1 MNKILKSLTSI
12 RWRLTLWFSLT
23 LALALVI
30 FSVTVYF
37 AMYQALN
44 TQFEATLHDG
54 TRSLGEY
61 LEHEFEEGDS
71 EPVAT
76 NGLVKDSS
84 FRNFAIE
91 VYSSEEKRLAASET
105 LGTRDLIKNVNL
117 REVLTSTEDV
127 SSREI
132 RDQKFDLPDYK
143 IAVIRVTHPKT
154 NVNYVIVVGAQKAV
168 ITDELA
174 TLKRMLLMLSP
185 LLLVLSAGGGF
196 YLARRALKPVAE
208 MTAQARRM
216 NANRLS
222 ERLSIGNPH
231 DELGQL
237 GTTFN
242 ELFERIET
250 AFAQMRQFIAD
261 ASHELRTPVTVI
273 RSETDVALT
282 PPRDSNEAFRSL
294 EIIQDES
301 IRLSRLVEDMFT
313 LARADADDYNMLESE
328 HISLAALVETCVRS
342 AEALGRSRNVAVML
356 INNFPSQIVVS
367 GDRIRIAQMILNI
380 LDNATKYTPSGGEV
394 KISTQTINGNLPPQ
408 AVIRVEDNGPGI
420 ADEFK
425 NSVFNR
431 FYRVDKA
438 RTRVE
443 SGSGL
448 GLPIARSIAEAHRG
462 KIALSDSDLGGAH
475 FSITIP
481 IINTEKIV

>member
-1 MNKILKSLTSI
+1 MNKILKNLTSI
-12 RWRLTLWFSLT
+12 RWRLTLWFTLT

-30 FSVTVYF
+30 FSLTVYF

-91 VYSSEEKRLAASET
+91 VYSSEEKLLAASER
-105 LGTRDLIKNVNL
+105 LGTTNLIGNINL
-117 REVLTSTEDV
+117 RDILTSTADL
-127 SSREI
+127 SSRET
-132 RDQKFDLPDYK
+132 RDEKFDTPDYK
-143 IAVIRVTHPKT
+143 IALIRVTHPKT
-154 NVNYVIVVGAQKAV
+154 DKNYVIVVGAQKAV

-174 TLKRMLLMLSP
+174 TLKRMLLLLSP
-185 LLLVLSAGGGF
+185 LLLILSAGGGF

-222 ERLSIGNPH
+222 ERLSIGNAH

-261 ASHELRTPVTVI
+261 ASHELRTPVAVI

-282 PPRDSNEAFRSL
+282 PPRAAAESYRSL
-294 EIIQDES
+294 EIIQDEA

-328 HISLAALVETCVRS
+328 NVALGEIVETCARS
-342 AEALGRSRNVAVML
+342 AETLGRSRNVEVEVSNRISSAVTL
-356 INNFPSQIVVS
+356 K

-380 LDNATKYTPSGGEV
+380 LDNATKYTQPGGTVKVTARVAGDSG
-394 KISTQTINGNLPPQ
+394 SPQ
-408 AVIRVEDNGPGI
+408 AVIEIEDNGPGI
-420 ADEFK
+420 SDEFK
-425 NSVFNR
+425 DAVFDR
-431 FYRVDKA
+431 FYRLDRA
-438 RTRVE
+438 RTR
-443 SGSGL
+443 SIGGSGL
-448 GLPIARSIAEAHRG
+448 GLPIARSIAEAHQG
-462 KIALSDSDLGGAH
+462 KINLSDSKLGGAH

-481 IINTEKIV
+481 ITIL